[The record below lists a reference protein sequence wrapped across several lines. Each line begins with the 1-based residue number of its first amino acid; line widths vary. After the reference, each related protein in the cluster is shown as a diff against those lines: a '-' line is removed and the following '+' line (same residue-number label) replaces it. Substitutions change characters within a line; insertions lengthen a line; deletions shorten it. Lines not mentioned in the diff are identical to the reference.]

1 MLRKQLLAAAAGGSL
16 AGLGGTG
23 ASVDVEA
30 EREKLRAELEKDR
43 EKEVARIREV
53 RRHGLGQ

>member
-53 RRHGLGQ
+53 SDQ